1 MPFEKTAGPARSFA
15 LYIPNAGLGLA
26 PAGPTQ
32 GSALPWWK
40 CEKPAAGSGAG
51 VSPAV
56 ARASCPRTFAPR
68 LRSPWTSIADVRLS
82 FRHAGA
88 RRSRHSGRDARAT
101 RPDLAILCFLPLALA
116 LLLLPSCSKKSPEG
130 EGEGTE
136 EGAANIVAEVT
147 VTRLGRSDIESTLSV
162 SGTVSALPNQDVRV
176 SSLVPGRVAR
186 MMVAEGDHIREGQVL
201 AKIDDRPFRDQVQ
214 QAQAAVDQAKAN
226 LENSSLNLQRNE
238 RLLERGIAARKDVE
252 DARTQASVNKA
263 ALSQAEAALSLV
275 RLNLARTEVRSPLTA
290 MIVKRLL
297 SVGEQVDGTAA
308 QPVFEVAST
317 SEVELFGNVP
327 ALYLDKIRLGQT
339 LEISTEAFPGKT
351 FQSHVVAISPAVDPA
366 TNVGLVRIRMANGA
380 GLLRL
385 GMFLTAQVP
394 LETHRNALVA
404 PLEAVYRDQDG
415 NPEIYRVQG
424 EKAEAVPVKLGLE
437 TKDRIELLSGA
448 QEGETIILG
457 GGYGL
462 PAQAKIKVKS

>member
-1 MPFEKTAGPARSFA
+1 
-15 LYIPNAGLGLA
+15 
-26 PAGPTQ
+26 
-32 GSALPWWK
+32 
-40 CEKPAAGSGAG
+40 
-51 VSPAV
+51 
-56 ARASCPRTFAPR
+56 
-68 LRSPWTSIADVRLS
+68 
-82 FRHAGA
+82 
-88 RRSRHSGRDARAT
+88 
-101 RPDLAILCFLPLALA
+101 LCFLSIALA
-116 LLLLPSCSKKSPEG
+116 LLLLPSCSKKSAEG
-130 EGEGTE
+130 EGEEAE
-136 EGAANIVAEVT
+136 ESAANIVAEVT
-147 VTRLGRSDIESTLSV
+147 TTRVERADIQSTLSV
-162 SGTVSALPNQDVRV
+162 TGTVSALPNQDVRV
-176 SSLVPGRVAR
+176 SSLVPGRIAR
-186 MMVAEGDHIREGQVL
+186 MMVAEGDRIREGQVL

-226 LENSSLNLQRNE
+226 LENSGLNLQRNE

-252 DARTQASVNKA
+252 DARTQANVNKA
-263 ALSQAEAALSLV
+263 LLSQAEAALSLA
-275 RLNLARTEVRSPLTA
+275 RLNLSRTNVRSPLTG

-327 ALYLDKIRLGQT
+327 ALYLDKIRVGQT
-339 LEISTEAFPGKT
+339 LPISTDAFPSKV
-351 FQSHVVAISPAVDPA
+351 FQSHIVAISPAVDPS
-366 TNVGLVRIRMANGA
+366 TNVGLVRIRIANGA

-404 PLEAVYRDQDG
+404 PVEAVYRDQDG
-415 NPEIYRVQG
+415 NPEIYRVEG

-437 TKDRIELLSGA
+437 TKDHIEVLSGA

-462 PAQAKIKVKS
+462 PAHAKIKVKS

>member
-1 MPFEKTAGPARSFA
+1 MPSITQQCHSERSKESCSESFFHITCSPPGAPDSPERRTRFFA
-15 LYIPNAGLGLA
+15 PLRMTCEGLGMT
-26 PAGPTQ
+26 P
-32 GSALPWWK
+32 
-40 CEKPAAGSGAG
+40 
-51 VSPAV
+51 VM
-56 ARASCPRTFAPR
+56 
-68 LRSPWTSIADVRLS
+68 
-82 FRHAGA
+82 
-88 RRSRHSGRDARAT
+88 
-101 RPDLAILCFLPLALA
+101 CFLTLTLA
-116 LLLLPSCSKKSPEG
+116 LLLLPSCSKKSSGDEG
-130 EGEGTE
+130 GDTE

-147 VTRLGRSDIESTLSV
+147 VTRVERADIQSTLSV

-186 MMVAEGDHIREGQVL
+186 MMVAEGDRIREGQVL

-226 LENSSLNLQRNE
+226 LENSGLNLQRNE

-263 ALSQAEAALSLV
+263 LLSQAEAALSLA
-275 RLNLARTEVRSPLTA
+275 RLNLARTDVRSPLTG

-327 ALYLDKIRLGQT
+327 ALYLDKIRVGQALRIPT
-339 LEISTEAFPGKT
+339 DALPGKV
-351 FQSHVVAISPAVDPA
+351 FQSRIVAISPAVDPS
-366 TNVGLVRIRMANGA
+366 TNVGLVRIRIANGA

-394 LETHRNALVA
+394 LETQRNALVA
-404 PLEAVYRDQDG
+404 PLGAVYRDQDG
-415 NPEIYRVQG
+415 NPEIYRVEG

-437 TKDRIELLSGA
+437 TQDRVELLSGA
-448 QEGETIILG
+448 QEGETIVLG

-462 PAQAKIKVKS
+462 PAHAKIKVKS

>member
-1 MPFEKTAGPARSFA
+1 MPSITQQCHSERSEESCSESFFHITCSPPRAPDSPERRARF
-15 LYIPNAGLGLA
+15 
-26 PAGPTQ
+26 
-32 GSALPWWK
+32 
-40 CEKPAAGSGAG
+40 
-51 VSPAV
+51 
-56 ARASCPRTFAPR
+56 FAP
-68 LRSPWTSIADVRLS
+68 LRMTCKGVGMTPVM
-82 FRHAGA
+82 
-88 RRSRHSGRDARAT
+88 
-101 RPDLAILCFLPLALA
+101 CFLTLTLA
-116 LLLLPSCSKKSPEG
+116 LLTLPSCSKKSSGDESAD
-130 EGEGTE
+130 TE

-147 VTRLGRSDIESTLSV
+147 VTRVERTDIQSTLSV

-226 LENSSLNLQRNE
+226 LENSGLNLQRNE
-238 RLLERGIAARKDVE
+238 KLLERGIAARKDVE
-252 DARTQASVNKA
+252 DARTQATVNKA
-263 ALSQAEAALSLV
+263 LLSQAEAALSLA
-275 RLNLARTEVRSPLTA
+275 RLNLARTDVRSPLTG

-327 ALYLDKIRLGQT
+327 ALYLDKIRVGQA
-339 LEISTEAFPGKT
+339 LRISTDAFPGKV
-351 FQSHVVAISPAVDPA
+351 FQSHIVAISPAVDPS
-366 TNVGLVRIRMANGA
+366 TNVGLVRIRIANGA

-404 PLEAVYRDQDG
+404 SLEAVYRDQDG
-415 NPEIYRVQG
+415 NPEIYRVEG

-437 TKDRIELLSGA
+437 TKDRVELLSGA

-462 PAQAKIKVKS
+462 PAHAKIKVKS

>member
-1 MPFEKTAGPARSFA
+1 MHFETGHVGPE
-15 LYIPNAGLGLA
+15 LA
-26 PAGPTQ
+26 PAVE
-32 GSALPWWK
+32 SAHVSFQQECEGIGLFPLPWG
-40 CEKPAAGSGAG
+40 EGGPRPALSPAGAG
-51 VSPAV
+51 RVRGWFAALIVAV
-56 ARASCPRTFAPR
+56 
-68 LRSPWTSIADVRLS
+68 
-82 FRHAGA
+82 
-88 RRSRHSGRDARAT
+88 
-101 RPDLAILCFLPLALA
+101 
-116 LLLLPSCSKKSPEG
+116 LLFPSCSKKSPGG
-130 EGEGTE
+130 EGEDTE
-136 EGAANIVAEVT
+136 EGTANMLAEVT
-147 VTRLGRSDIESTLSV
+147 VTRVGRADIQSTLSV

-186 MMVAEGDHIREGQVL
+186 MMVAEGDHVREGQVL
-201 AKIDDRPFRDQVQ
+201 AKIDDRLFPDQVQ

-226 LENSSLNLQRNE
+226 LENSRLNLQRNE
-238 RLLERGIAARKDVE
+238 RLLERGIAARKDLE

-263 ALSQAEAALSLV
+263 ALSQAEAALSLA
-275 RLNLARTEVRSPLTA
+275 RLNLSRTEVRSPLTG

-327 ALYLDKIRLGQT
+327 ALYLNKIRVGQA
-339 LEISTEAFPGKT
+339 LQISTEAFPGKT

-437 TKDRIELLSGA
+437 TKDRVELLSGA